1 MSLIQ
6 DALKRVQGGPSAR
19 TPLGGVQYGRGR
31 PSRSRWPWRLIGASV
46 AAVALLFFVVKVP
59 GLLLGRRLPAKPVRS
74 VPAAQTGA
82 QPTAPPAV
90 SGSAE
95 LTVEAPST
103 RPSVLSSGSKDS
115 GQGPSAGLPRAESR
129 GSGRSGSAELTVEAP
144 VEPPAV
150 STVEPPSSSLPAG
163 AAASSSSPSAA
174 RRVPPA
180 VDPSTGSGQGPSAS
194 LPRAESRGSGRGP
207 VEPPAVSPA
216 EPPEAAPP
224 IRATLRGEPFDKLR
238 ARPVDRPAPSGVE
251 GLRAEPSRTAPIPE
265 ERVANPAQVGPPDSR
280 PSRVGEKPDPT
291 PPVEVDALSSGA
303 QEAAPTR
310 TLRPVVEGK
319 DRYHFNMGLF
329 YQKQG
334 QYAQAFAAYQKT
346 VELNPFHVEAYN
358 NLGVLY
364 KEVGEVD
371 KAIQHYRKALAIDP
385 HYVKAHNNLGVTLT
399 RQGKLT
405 EATAQF
411 EHALELNPKNLESYT
426 NLGVIY
432 RRLSRMPEAVR
443 AFEAALSIDPEH
455 AESHYNLAILLE
467 GQGRIAEALAHYRRF
482 VASAEPRHRS
492 VVARVI
498 AHIQLLGQGTA
509 GPAATR
515 KLSPE

>member
-6 DALKRVQGGPSAR
+6 EALKKVQGGPSAR
-19 TPLGGVQYGRGR
+19 TPLGGGVQYGRGR

-90 SGSAE
+90 D
-95 LTVEAPST
+95 PST
-103 RPSVLSSGSKDS
+103 GS

-129 GSGRSGSAELTVEAP
+129 GSGQS
-144 VEPPAV
+144 
-150 STVEPPSSSLPAG
+150 
-163 AAASSSSPSAA
+163 
-174 RRVPPA
+174 
-180 VDPSTGSGQGPSAS
+180 
-194 LPRAESRGSGRGP
+194 P
-207 VEPPAVSPA
+207 VEPPAVSPV

-224 IRATLRGEPFDKLR
+224 IRATLRGEP
-238 ARPVDRPAPSGVE
+238 
-251 GLRAEPSRTAPIPE
+251 SRTAPIPE
-265 ERVANPAQVGPPDSR
+265 ERVAPPVQVGPADSR
-280 PSRVGEKPDPT
+280 PSRVGGKPDPT

-310 TLRPVVEGK
+310 TRQPAVSPVEPPVVEGK

-385 HYVKAHNNLGVTLT
+385 HYVKAYNNLGVTLI

-432 RRLSRMPEAVR
+432 RRLSRMPEAIR

-455 AESHYNLAILLE
+455 PESHYNLAILLE
-467 GQGRIAEALAHYRRF
+467 GQGRIAEALAHYRGF

-515 KLSPE
+515 KPLAE

>member
-6 DALKRVQGGPSAR
+6 DALKKVQGGPSAR
-19 TPLGGVQYGRGR
+19 PPLGGVQYGRGR
-31 PSRSRWPWRLIGASV
+31 STRSKWPWRLIGASV

-59 GLLLGRRLPAKPVRS
+59 GLLLGRRLPVRS
-74 VPAAQTGA
+74 VPAA
-82 QPTAPPAV
+82 PLAV
-90 SGSAE
+90 S
-95 LTVEAPST
+95 PST
-103 RPSVLSSGSKDS
+103 
-115 GQGPSAGLPRAESR
+115 
-129 GSGRSGSAELTVEAP
+129 GSGRSL

-150 STVEPPSSSLPAG
+150 SSVEPSE
-163 AAASSSSPSAA
+163 
-174 RRVPPA
+174 A
-180 VDPSTGSGQGPSAS
+180 V
-194 LPRAESRGSGRGP
+194 
-207 VEPPAVSPA
+207 
-216 EPPEAAPP
+216 PP
-224 IRATLRGEPFDKLR
+224 IRATLRGEP
-238 ARPVDRPAPSGVE
+238 
-251 GLRAEPSRTAPIPE
+251 SRTAPILE
-265 ERVANPAQVGPPDSR
+265 ERGASPVQVGPPDGR
-280 PSRVGEKPDPT
+280 PPRVVEKPDPT
-291 PPVEVDALSSGA
+291 PPVEGDALSSA
-303 QEAAPTR
+303 PQETAPKR
-310 TLRPVVEGK
+310 TPHAVVDGK

-364 KEVGEVD
+364 KELGEVE
-371 KAIQHYRKALAIDP
+371 KAIQHYRRALAIDP
-385 HYVKAHNNLGVTLT
+385 NYVKAYNNLGVVLI
-399 RQGKLT
+399 RQEKLT

-432 RRLSRMPEAVR
+432 RRLSRTPEAIR
-443 AFEAALSIDPEH
+443 AFESALSIDPEH

-498 AHIQLLGQGTA
+498 THIQLLGQGTA
-509 GPAATR
+509 GPSATR
-515 KLSPE
+515 KSLAE

>member
-90 SGSAE
+90 S
-95 LTVEAPST
+95 PST
-103 RPSVLSSGSKDS
+103 GS
-115 GQGPSAGLPRAESR
+115 GQS
-129 GSGRSGSAELTVEAP
+129 P
-144 VEPPAV
+144 VEL
-150 STVEPPSSSLPAG
+150 PSSSLPAG

-174 RRVPPA
+174 RGEHGRTAHRVPPA
-180 VDPSTGSGQGPSAS
+180 VSPSAS
-194 LPRAESRGSGRGP
+194 SGRGP
-207 VEPPAVSPA
+207 V

-224 IRATLRGEPFDKLR
+224 IRATLRG
-238 ARPVDRPAPSGVE
+238 
-251 GLRAEPSRTAPIPE
+251 EPSRTAPIPE

-303 QEAAPTR
+303 EEAAPTR

-385 HYVKAHNNLGVTLT
+385 HYVKAYNNLGVTLI

-455 AESHYNLAILLE
+455 PESHYNLAILLE
-467 GQGRIAEALAHYRRF
+467 GQGRIAEALAHYRGF

-498 AHIQLLGQGTA
+498 AHIQLLGQWTA

-515 KLSPE
+515 KPLAE

>member
-6 DALKRVQGGPSAR
+6 DALKKVQGGPSVR
-19 TPLGGVQYGRGR
+19 PPLGGVQYGRGR
-31 PSRSRWPWRLIGASV
+31 SSRSKWPWGLIGASV
-46 AAVALLFFVVKVP
+46 AAIALLFFVVKVP

-74 VPAAQTGA
+74 VPAAERGA
-82 QPTAPPAV
+82 QPTAPLVV

-95 LTVEAPST
+95 LTVEA
-103 RPSVLSSGSKDS
+103 
-115 GQGPSAGLPRAESR
+115 
-129 GSGRSGSAELTVEAP
+129 
-144 VEPPAV
+144 
-150 STVEPPSSSLPAG
+150 
-163 AAASSSSPSAA
+163 
-174 RRVPPA
+174 
-180 VDPSTGSGQGPSAS
+180 PSAS
-194 LPRAESRGSGRGP
+194 LPRAESRGSGRGR
-207 VEPPAVSPA
+207 VEPPAVSPSA
-216 EPPEAAPP
+216 SSGRGPVEPSEAVPP
-224 IRATLRGEPFDKLR
+224 IRATL
-238 ARPVDRPAPSGVE
+238 
-251 GLRAEPSRTAPIPE
+251 PILE
-265 ERVANPAQVGPPDSR
+265 ERVASPVQVGPPDGR
-280 PSRVGEKPDPT
+280 PPRVVEKPDPT
-291 PPVEVDALSSGA
+291 PPVEGDALSSA
-303 QEAAPTR
+303 PQETAPKR
-310 TLRPVVEGK
+310 APHAVVEGK

-364 KEVGEVD
+364 KELGEVE
-371 KAIQHYRKALAIDP
+371 KAIQHYRRALAIDP
-385 HYVKAHNNLGVTLT
+385 NYVKAYNNLGVVLI
-399 RQGKLT
+399 RQEKLT

-432 RRLSRMPEAVR
+432 RRLSRIPEAIR
-443 AFEAALSIDPEH
+443 AFESALSIDPEH
-455 AESHYNLAILLE
+455 AESHYNLALLLE

-509 GPAATR
+509 GPSATR
-515 KLSPE
+515 TLPTQ

>member
-90 SGSAE
+90 S
-95 LTVEAPST
+95 
-103 RPSVLSSGSKDS
+103 
-115 GQGPSAGLPRAESR
+115 
-129 GSGRSGSAELTVEAP
+129 
-144 VEPPAV
+144 AV
-150 STVEPPSSSLPAG
+150 
-163 AAASSSSPSAA
+163 
-174 RRVPPA
+174 
-180 VDPSTGSGQGPSAS
+180 
-194 LPRAESRGSGRGP
+194 
-207 VEPPAVSPA
+207 

-224 IRATLRGEPFDKLR
+224 IRATL
-238 ARPVDRPAPSGVE
+238 
-251 GLRAEPSRTAPIPE
+251 PIPE

-303 QEAAPTR
+303 EEAAPTR

-358 NLGVLY
+358 NLGVL
-364 KEVGEVD
+364 D
-371 KAIQHYRKALAIDP
+371 
-385 HYVKAHNNLGVTLT
+385 VKG
-399 RQGKLT
+399 
-405 EATAQF
+405 
-411 EHALELNPKNLESYT
+411 
-426 NLGVIY
+426 
-432 RRLSRMPEAVR
+432 
-443 AFEAALSIDPEH
+443 
-455 AESHYNLAILLE
+455 
-467 GQGRIAEALAHYRRF
+467 
-482 VASAEPRHRS
+482 
-492 VVARVI
+492 
-498 AHIQLLGQGTA
+498 IQL
-509 GPAATR
+509 
-515 KLSPE
+515 